1 MAPRCRIG
9 PASRSR
15 RGFTL
20 IEVLI
25 ALLVFA
31 FGLLGC
37 AVLQLGTLQA
47 THSSYQRTV
56 ASIFAIDIGERL
68 WVNLANGQIQ
78 TDWLADWQDQ
88 RSCGTDD
95 GHVCLPDLQVAV
107 GRDGD
112 RHRITVSWAET
123 RFDDATDS
131 RTEFDY
137 VLTLPP
143 ETLP

>member
-1 MAPRCRIG
+1 MLPV
-9 PASRSR
+9 SRSR

-31 FGLLGC
+31 FGLLGL

-56 ASIFAIDIGERL
+56 ASVFAIDIAERL
-68 WVNLANGQIQ
+68 WLGVANGQVQ
-78 TDWLADWQDQ
+78 TDWLADWQEQ

-107 GRDGD
+107 DRDGD

-123 RFDDATDS
+123 RFDDATGGRS
-131 RTEFDY
+131 AFDY